1 MARKTVVELI
11 DDIDGRP
18 AQETVSFSL
27 DGMAYEIDLSEG
39 NADRLRAG
47 LAPFVERARKAGA
60 ARAAAPPRTA
70 GASHPAPAGDRDRSA
85 AIRAWAKGEGL
96 AVNERGR
103 IPAKVVEA
111 FEAAEAGETSSAG
124 DSSRDESVFGES
136 PARRAPRN
144 PIPQATFQSVSNP

>member
-27 DGMAYEIDLSEG
+27 DGVAYEIDLSEG

-47 LAPFVERARKAGA
+47 LAPFVERARRGGVARVADTHATVA
-60 ARAAAPPRTA
+60 AHST
-70 GASHPAPAGDRDRSA
+70 PARDRDRSA
-85 AIRAWAKGEGL
+85 AIRAWARDEGL

-111 FEAAEAGETSSAG
+111 FEAAES
-124 DSSRDESVFGES
+124 GES
-136 PARRAPRN
+136 PKETAQEESLFGEPPTRRAPRN